1 MMRVE
6 IARRT
11 FQWDAEKARRNK
23 LKHGISFETAALV
36 FEDENRIQS
45 HFPRLR
51 LGAGVRADGGKN

>member
-23 LKHGISFETAALV
+23 LKHGISFETTALV
-36 FEDENRIQS
+36 FERAADKDERREYDECNANDDS
-45 HFPRLR
+45 
-51 LGAGVRADGGKN
+51 